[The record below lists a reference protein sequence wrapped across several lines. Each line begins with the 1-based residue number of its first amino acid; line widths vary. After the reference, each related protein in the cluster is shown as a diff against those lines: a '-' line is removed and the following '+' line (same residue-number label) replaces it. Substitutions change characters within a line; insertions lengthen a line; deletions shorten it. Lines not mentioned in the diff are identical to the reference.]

1 MSNCET
7 STESEQSKMTTSL
20 PPRKPDVYEI
30 VSGGD
35 DAGACGIWRDG
46 EMVASWRQIEAT
58 GRRFCQVVGLPDRI
72 IAEIVAE
79 IKAAK

>member
-1 MSNCET
+1 
-7 STESEQSKMTTSL
+7 MTTKPSL
-20 PPRKPDVYEI
+20 PTRKPDVYD
-30 VSGGD
+30 VVHGD
-35 DAGACGIWRDG
+35 DPGACGIWSDG

>member
-1 MSNCET
+1 
-7 STESEQSKMTTSL
+7 
-20 PPRKPDVYEI
+20 
-30 VSGGD
+30 
-35 DAGACGIWRDG
+35 
-46 EMVASWRQIEAT
+46 MVASWRQIEAT